1 MVGGRL
7 PKGFTDLDNNNLIE
21 ILYRFEFPERP
32 GALMKFLK
40 NMKPDWSISVFHYR
54 NHGADVGRI
63 VIGVLINHNNIIE
76 WYEFVKNLGYKY
88 WDESNNKTYKLFLGA
103 STQRR
108 RYSSLDLKII
118 IDQLIPKENNE
129 ICHSLVT
136 KIEAVLY
143 LKGKPVSKKTLS
155 EITNSDINSVSD
167 AIKQL
172 YDKYSNPSSA
182 LEIINNNSLI
192 SLELKHSLNEYV
204 EDLLPAELK
213 TAVLRTLAVIAI
225 KKKLLQSDLIILRG
239 SSAYDHIK
247 ELLEKNFIIKRK
259 QKDGRSFWLSLS
271 DKFYQRF
278 AVSNEFLS
286 KIGES
291 KK

>member
-1 MVGGRL
+1 M
-7 PKGFTDLDNNNLIE
+7 
-21 ILYRFEFPERP
+21 
-32 GALMKFLK
+32 
-40 NMKPDWSISVFHYR
+40 
-54 NHGADVGRI
+54 
-63 VIGVLINHNNIIE
+63 
-76 WYEFVKNLGYKY
+76 
-88 WDESNNKTYKLFLGA
+88 
-103 STQRR
+103 
-108 RYSSLDLKII
+108 
-118 IDQLIPKENNE
+118 
-129 ICHSLVT
+129 T

-143 LKGKPVSKKTLS
+143 LKGKPVSKKTIS
-155 EITNSDINSVSD
+155 ELTNSDINSVSE

-172 YDKYSNPSSA
+172 SDKYSHPSSA
-182 LEIINNNSLI
+182 LEIISNNSLI

-225 KKKLLQSDLIILRG
+225 KKKILQSDLIILRG

-247 ELLEKNFIIKRK
+247 ELIEKKFISKRK
-259 QKDGRSFWLSLS
+259 QKDGRSYWLSLS
-271 DKFYQRF
+271 DKFFQTF